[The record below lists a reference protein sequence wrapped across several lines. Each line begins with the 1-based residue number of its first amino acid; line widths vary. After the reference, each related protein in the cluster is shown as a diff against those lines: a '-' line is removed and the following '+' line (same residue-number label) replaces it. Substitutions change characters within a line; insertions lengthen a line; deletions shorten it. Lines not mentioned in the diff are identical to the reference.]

1 MLRQS
6 IATLKK
12 SSLIMMFGLIVN
24 NRYLKLIFAAV
35 IMAAAAGCS
44 IPDEPVL
51 PQWQFSLV
59 RIPIMGP
66 DTIDIG
72 AELANE
78 NLVAE
83 GADSLFHIKFE
94 GSEQIGIS
102 EQLKQEAVNPAPFS
116 GSIGNFEIGG
126 NSGESVTIGLT
137 EVFPFLAG
145 QGGSSIPI
153 PSGALPEIEKP
164 ITLNNFS
171 EVTFVSGDIG
181 IQITNNLNFVLGKPI
196 NIELFDVG
204 NNATVD
210 AVVFSGTIS
219 ANGGTAQQSFD
230 LSGKTMSNNLKVIIT
245 GNEDGTGI
253 SPVTINE
260 NLSFTIEV
268 SMNNLVA
275 SSATANIPDQ
285 NFSITQSVDAGTDS
299 LRVISADISSGSIDL
314 QFTSA
319 FPFPVDLN
327 IAFTDIATSQGNPL
341 TSLISIPANSS
352 SQSTISLANTIMS
365 LGDGNIDF
373 NILVGTRSG
382 NQSFTI
388 NATDAITTTVSLTE
402 LIFSSVTA
410 DINVGAE
417 FPSFEQDVI
426 DFDFDLP
433 DINFE
438 DITFTLKFVNNPAN
452 MDITMNL
459 TGKKAGESDVEANY
473 SFSLIGGIDNTVVI
487 NNTEVTVNGAP
498 SGSGSGLSD
507 VINILPEK
515 ISFSGTARINDNNAT
530 LTNQPIIINYTV
542 DIAFIFSIP
551 SGAVLEGDT
560 IKISFDSE
568 NPKDDKNIRDI
579 LRDFFKGGSL
589 DFTLANGIPVGGE
602 LRLHVADTLTA
613 QSADP
618 ASWPVLISFHFDAAE
633 TDPLTG
639 DITGMPDQE
648 ISVGITEAQVQIL
661 ADSYFAF
668 WFVTL
673 DPVTKG
679 SLHSTDKI
687 FLRKSF
693 LSGEITVNTDLFDK
707 FEDFGDK
714 GKGGG

>member
-1 MLRQS
+1 
-6 IATLKK
+6 
-12 SSLIMMFGLIVN
+12 
-24 NRYLKLIFAAV
+24 
-35 IMAAAAGCS
+35 MAAAAGCS

-116 GSIGNFEIGG
+116 GSIGNFAIGG
-126 NSGESVTIGLT
+126 NSGQTVTIGIT
-137 EVFPFLAG
+137 EAFPFLAG

-153 PSGALPEIEKP
+153 PSGALPRIEKP

-253 SPVTINE
+253 NPVTINE

-268 SMNNLVA
+268 SMSNLVA

-285 NFSITQSVDAGTDS
+285 NFSISQSVDVGTDS
-299 LRVISADISSGSIDL
+299 FRVISADITSGSIVLD
-314 QFTSA
+314 FTSE
-319 FPFPVDLN
+319 FPFPIQMDVEL
-327 IAFTDIATSQGNPL
+327 TDITTSPGNP
-341 TSLISIPANSS
+341 ISTIITIPANSS
-352 SQSTISLANTIMS
+352 SQSMISLANTTMS
-365 LGDGNIDF
+365 LGDGNMDF
-373 NILVGTRSG
+373 GITVSTQSG
-382 NQSFTI
+382 NQTFTV
-388 NATDAITTTVSLTE
+388 NATDAITTTVSVTKLV
-402 LIFSSVTA
+402 FSSVTA
-410 DINVGAE
+410 DINVGTD
-417 FPSFEQDVI
+417 FPSFEKQVI
-426 DFDFDLP
+426 DLDFDVP
-433 DINFE
+433 DIKFDDMIFTLIFVDNPVNL
-438 DITFTLKFVNNPAN
+438 DITL
-452 MDITMNL
+452 NL
-459 TGKKAGESDVEANY
+459 TGKKSGKSDVQANY

-487 NNTEVTVNGAP
+487 NNTGITVNGAS
-498 SGSGSGLSD
+498 SGSGSGLAD
-507 VINILPEK
+507 VINLLPET
-515 ISFSGTARINDNNAT
+515 IFFSGSAQINFDNAT
-530 LTNQPIIINYTV
+530 LTNQPITINYTV

-568 NPKDDKNIRDI
+568 NPKDDKDIRDI

-589 DFTLANGIPVGGE
+589 DFTLANGIPIGGE
-602 LRLHVADTLTA
+602 LSLHVADTLTA

-618 ASWPVLISFHFDAAE
+618 ASWPVLISFHFDGAE

-648 ISVGITEAQVQIL
+648 ISVGITEAQVKIL

-673 DPVTKG
+673 DPVIKG

-707 FEDFGDK
+707 FEDIGDK